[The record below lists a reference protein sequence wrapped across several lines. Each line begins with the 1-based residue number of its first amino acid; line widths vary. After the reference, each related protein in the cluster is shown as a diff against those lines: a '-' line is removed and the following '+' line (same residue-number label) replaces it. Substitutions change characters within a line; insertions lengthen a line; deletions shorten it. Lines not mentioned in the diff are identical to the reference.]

1 MRKSA
6 SPSVHDENKFFGTFP
21 DETSARTY
29 LELARWPGGVR
40 CVHCGSDGAYSV
52 RHGRG
57 YACKA
62 CRRQFSVRTGTVMEG
77 SHISLRNWLYAMYL
91 LSASKGSLTSVSL
104 AKVLGIT
111 QKSAWLLLDRIRDA
125 LIRGGLLDQRGGRE
139 QDFPSFPAIARF
151 VAAPIHPPSYLLG
164 LNRFVDMFCGIG
176 GFHLAA
182 STLGMKCVFAC
193 DVDEEVRRAY
203 KHNYGIIPA
212 GDITKIRASDVPD
225 HDVFF
230 AGFPCQPFSIIGKRK
245 GFDDIRGTLFFEIV
259 RILKEKRPRA
269 VLLENVKQLSTNDK
283 GRTIKRIVESL
294 KELGYFVDWTILN
307 ALDFGLPQK
316 RERVLIAATLDPFE
330 IFPWPQGGKPMKPL
344 KEILEEDPDPQ
355 HFVSERIRKLR
366 QEKHKSKYSP
376 GIWHENKAGNVTS
389 YPYSCALRAGA
400 SYNYLLVDG
409 VRRLTPREMLRL
421 QGFPDSFE
429 DVCSLSQ
436 TRKQTGNAV
445 PVPLALAGMEGILSV
460 IAAAEAS
467 GRRTRA
473 QGAVSVG
480 RVS

>member
-1 MRKSA
+1 
-6 SPSVHDENKFFGTFP
+6 
-21 DETSARTY
+21 
-29 LELARWPGGVR
+29 
-40 CVHCGSDGAYSV
+40 
-52 RHGRG
+52 
-57 YACKA
+57 
-62 CRRQFSVRTGTVMEG
+62 
-77 SHISLRNWLYAMYL
+77 
-91 LSASKGSLTSVSL
+91 
-104 AKVLGIT
+104 
-111 QKSAWLLLDRIRDA
+111 
-125 LIRGGLLDQRGGRE
+125 
-139 QDFPSFPAIARF
+139 
-151 VAAPIHPPSYLLG
+151 
-164 LNRFVDMFCGIG
+164 
-176 GFHLAA
+176 
-182 STLGMKCVFAC
+182 
-193 DVDEEVRRAY
+193 
-203 KHNYGIIPA
+203 
-212 GDITKIRASDVPD
+212 
-225 HDVFF
+225 
-230 AGFPCQPFSIIGKRK
+230 
-245 GFDDIRGTLFFEIV
+245 
-259 RILKEKRPRA
+259 
-269 VLLENVKQLSTNDK
+269 
-283 GRTIKRIVESL
+283 
-294 KELGYFVDWTILN
+294 
-307 ALDFGLPQK
+307 
-316 RERVLIAATLDPFE
+316 
-330 IFPWPQGGKPMKPL
+330 MKPL